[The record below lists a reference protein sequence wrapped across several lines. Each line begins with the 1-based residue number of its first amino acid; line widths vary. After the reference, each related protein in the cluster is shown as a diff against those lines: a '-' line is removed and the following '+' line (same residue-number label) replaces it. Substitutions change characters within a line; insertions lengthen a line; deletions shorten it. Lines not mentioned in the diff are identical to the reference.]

1 MTCSRPDLRERLEL
15 YVLKQLPPDQMR
27 EMQHHLL
34 ECDECSDNFNQQV
47 PLAGAL
53 EHEERQKQRME
64 DHGGHGAPD
73 DHGHGGHGAP
83 APEFVLP
90 LPAGWQKAAILAFV
104 AFAIAIAAVI
114 IDSRSLP
121 DPKAGEANGEHE
133 KGAGHEK
140 HGH

>member
-64 DHGGHGAPD
+64 DHGGHGAP
-73 DHGHGGHGAP
+73 

-121 DPKAGEANGEHE
+121 DPKAGEGHAEHD
-133 KGAGHEK
+133 KAH
-140 HGH
+140 H